1 MGRATQLQTV
11 DPSIKPCVDR
21 LVCQIFYSSFGS
33 SPISHGWSLL
43 GITASWMYVQ
53 AYIKNVCLLVSNR
66 HNKKWY
72 QWISGCVW
80 RQSKTAMTEKNQG
93 FVLFFYEEK
102 IASKGI
108 IMEMVTASLSFIL
121 FSFLMGSSSKGC
133 IIIVGLTCSVLS
145 LISSYD
151 DSGS

>member
-1 MGRATQLQTV
+1 
-11 DPSIKPCVDR
+11 
-21 LVCQIFYSSFGS
+21 
-33 SPISHGWSLL
+33 
-43 GITASWMYVQ
+43 
-53 AYIKNVCLLVSNR
+53 
-66 HNKKWY
+66 
-72 QWISGCVW
+72 
-80 RQSKTAMTEKNQG
+80 MTEKNQG